1 MPNRRTFGRPG
12 PKGPQACYV
21 YDAERHRRYIKRYR
35 RGVLVA
41 TRIPARSVLDP
52 EARLFDS
59 MSEAAAAYGLSI
71 TAVRYRASVRTGGWR
86 FAEDDR

>member
-1 MPNRRTFGRPG
+1 LMTARRTLGRPG

-41 TRIPARSVLDP
+41 TRIPAKSVLDP

-59 MSEAAAAYGLSI
+59 MSEAAAAYGWLLANAD
-71 TAVRYRASVRTGGWR
+71 AVQAAAGVLAHGGGR
-86 FAEDDR
+86 